1 MAWRGAVGVA
11 ILVTVLAGCG
21 GGDGVVAAT
30 ESGGSG
36 AGSPV
41 GSGVGATPSP
51 SGSPAEGPGDYA
63 GSPGAVE
70 PATPS
75 STPSPADPD
84 EGTVAPAGKARP
96 GTPAT
101 AEVVKARPG
110 MDNSHTVTWDRA
122 DVISPAVVRIYFY
135 GGVEPCS
142 VLDEV
147 LVEESGDSV
156 RITLRSGSDPAKP
169 DAMCIQIAKYKAV
182 DVTLSEPVGDR
193 MIVDG
198 SAEDA
203 QD

>member
-1 MAWRGAVGVA
+1 MVGRGAVGVA

-21 GGDGVVAAT
+21 GGDGVVAA

-41 GSGVGATPSP
+41 GSGAGVTPSP
-51 SGSPAEGPGDYA
+51 SGSNGEGPGTVA
-63 GSPGAVE
+63 PETPG
-70 PATPS
+70 
-75 STPSPADPD
+75 STPSPVDPD
-84 EGTVAPAGKARP
+84 EGTVAPAGKAKP

-101 AEVVKARPG
+101 AEVVKARAG
-110 MDNSHTVTWDRA
+110 MDNTHTVTWDRA
-122 DVISPAVVRIYFY
+122 DVISPRVVRIYFY

>member
-1 MAWRGAVGVA
+1 MAWRGGVGVA
-11 ILVTVLAGCG
+11 ILVAVLAGCG
-21 GGDGVVAAT
+21 GGDGVVAA

-41 GSGVGATPSP
+41 GSGAGVTPSP
-51 SGSPAEGPGDYA
+51 SGSSTDGPGDCA
-63 GSPGAVE
+63 GSPGAVA
-70 PATPS
+70 PATPGR
-75 STPSPADPD
+75 TPSPVDSD
-84 EGTVAPAGKARP
+84 EGTVAPAGKAKP

-101 AEVVKARPG
+101 AEVVKARAG
-110 MDNSHTVTWDRA
+110 MDNTHTVTWDRA
-122 DVISPAVVRIYFY
+122 DVISSKVVRIYFY

-142 VLDEV
+142 VLDSV
-147 LVEESGDSV
+147 KVEESGDSV
-156 RITLRSGSDPAKP
+156 RITLRAGSDPAKP